1 MLQETITLQHRAAD
15 NYQNVLLING
25 HPAITRFTFF
35 SKKQGSFFSEEN
47 NLLVVKEGALNLNFG
62 NLDHMVNTHQMIVLA
77 HNTPVEWQN
86 FPESGTTVCFLF
98 SFSQH
103 LLRKFAT
110 LAEYKI
116 TGTRAEPG
124 MVMNN
129 YSSLLQKLLDSL
141 DPYLDTYDN
150 VNDCLI
156 KIKLLELLFCL
167 GLTASSVIP
176 LLMHSS
182 KTVRPHI
189 KTIMEEHIMS
199 AMPLSKLAALSQR
212 SLSTFRRD
220 FLAIYNMPPSKWIRE
235 RRLKKAQDL
244 LRTTRMSITDICY
257 AMGFESITHFSR
269 LFKSRF
275 GFPPS
280 AFRTK

>member
-15 NYQNVLLING
+15 IYQNVLLING
-25 HPAITRFTFF
+25 RPAITRFTFF
-35 SKKQGSFFSEEN
+35 SKKQGSFFPEEN
-47 NLLVVKEGALNLNFG
+47 SLLVVKEGALNLKFG
-62 NLDHMVNTHQMIVLA
+62 DLDHMVNTHQMIVLA
-77 HNTPVEWQN
+77 HNTLVEWQT

-129 YSSLLQKLLDSL
+129 HSNLLQKILDSL

-150 VNDCLI
+150 VNDCLT

-167 GLTASSVIP
+167 GVTDSSVIP

-182 KTVRPHI
+182 KSVRPHI
-189 KTIMEEHIMS
+189 KAIMEEHIMS

-212 SLSTFRRD
+212 SLSSFRRD

-244 LRTTRMSITDICY
+244 LCTTRMSITDICY
-257 AMGFESITHFSR
+257 TLGFESITHFSR

-280 AFRTK
+280 SCRTK